1 MSIIDDTIFDGGGSS
16 VPQANLNQSYSEAN
30 LGENPAVNLAIGRL
44 SYAFDDLSTGY
55 GNFAVEVNHVYNSIS
70 NPLFANKIVGVGNGW
85 KLNLHQCLVQSG
97 NDVVVSSKAYDYDNF
112 GNLTLVQVKDCNDV
126 VVSSK
131 TYDYDNFGNHT
142 LTKAK
147 LQRKQSARQRVCTFV
162 SVVGKTKNA
171 FSAERA
177 FLFFD

>member
-30 LGENPAVNLAIGRL
+30 SGENPTVNLAIGRL

-55 GNFAVEVNHVYNSIS
+55 GNFAVEVNHVYNSIFKI
-70 NPLFANKIVGVGNGW
+70 LFANKIVGVGNGW
-85 KLNLHQCLVQSG
+85 KLNLHQRLVQRG
-97 NDVVVSSKAYDYDNF
+97 NDVVVSSKVYDCDDF
-112 GNLTLVQVKDCNDV
+112 GNLTLI
-126 VVSSK
+126 
-131 TYDYDNFGNHT
+131 
-142 LTKAK
+142 KAK
-147 LQRKQSARQRVCTFV
+147 LQRKQSARQRVCTFGT
-162 SVVGKTKNA
+162 VVGKTKNA